1 MEKLVK
7 KLNEFVVEEHELF
20 IGKNHRGYFVTDQSI
35 APISGRRA
43 THSPKKYNEIT
54 IRPHVDAYSSTSYK
68 EGVRKLVSL
77 TDVLSGTSSV
87 KAVAYGQQKIDFFPW
102 IGPTLG
108 QFRIITKQDGDN
120 AYIILRAVYA
130 EGKMSPVRD
139 IKFLLKSAIIDGS
152 PRWLLETIEFY
163 PDEEIGRNT
172 WYPIDILASNGST
185 IVRMTR
191 DGDMAYVN
199 YANKTDK
206 ERAIVVTHQGYVG
219 MLQSH
224 DQNDAVGQFMDVV
237 TQRINAVTQPVGVN
251 PFDHDDPADVS
262 FVELH
267 WCRMFKNGTTIQDDS
282 WVNKI
287 TNVFFTKTVNVNGVA
302 QYQFNDWYT
311 QKTNFLQNGDANSSK
326 NYVDY
331 LINNILNTVA
341 LAGSD
346 GFVFKCENLQMA
358 ITPLK
363 TKTGLTYLKRTCNMV
378 PLNNGETS
386 FAVFGDENTA
396 AGDSFS
402 YVEYYMLPSNKIVKL
417 YIDGQH
423 DGAGSYLIRCFAEV
437 S

>member
-43 THSPKKYNEIT
+43 THNSKKYNAIT
-54 IRPHVDAYSSTSYK
+54 ICPHVDAYTSQSYQK
-68 EGVRKLVSL
+68 GARKLVSL
-77 TDVLSGTSSV
+77 TDVLGGTSSV
-87 KAVAYGQQKIDFFPW
+87 KAVAYGQHKIDFFPW

-108 QFRIITKQDGDN
+108 QFRIITSQTSDH
-120 AYIILRAVYA
+120 AYITLKAVYA

-139 IKFLLKSAIIDGS
+139 IKFIFEDAIIDGS

-185 IVRMTR
+185 IVRMTK

-199 YANKTDK
+199 YANKSDK
-206 ERAIVVTHQGYVG
+206 ERAMVVTHQGYVG
-219 MLQSH
+219 MLQTH
-224 DQNDAVGQFMDVV
+224 DANDAVGQFMDVV
-237 TQRINAVTQPVGVN
+237 TQKINAITQPIGVN
-251 PFDHDDPADVS
+251 PLDHDDPADTS
-262 FVELH
+262 YVELH

-282 WVNKI
+282 WVKNI
-287 TNVFFTKTVNVNGVA
+287 TNVFFTKTTTVNGVQ
-302 QYQFNDWYT
+302 QYRFNDWYT
-311 QKTNFLQNGDANSSK
+311 QKANFLRNGDANSSK
-326 NYVDY
+326 EYIDY

-341 LAGSD
+341 LEGSD
-346 GFVFKCENLQMA
+346 SFVFKCEDLQMA

-363 TKTGLTYLKRTCNMV
+363 TKAGLTYLKRTCNMV
-378 PLNNGETS
+378 PLNNGEFS

-396 AGDSFS
+396 AGDSFY
-402 YVEYYMLPSNKIVKL
+402 YVEYYMLPSNRIVKV
-417 YIDGQH
+417 YIEGQH
-423 DGAGSYLIRCFAEV
+423 DGAGSYLIKCFAEA
-437 S
+437 